1 MGSVTQARDDINY
14 VKKNAITEAMN
25 YYFSAYKIVYMRID
39 TNGYRYNKKNV
50 FPDRLPVSWMLY
62 LNKKITRQQV
72 PMAAQ
77 LIDIENKKIA
87 VR

>member
-1 MGSVTQARDDINY
+1 
-14 VKKNAITEAMN
+14 
-25 YYFSAYKIVYMRID
+25 MRID